1 MVTSTHFPPWLPYYH
16 ITIFTHSLWAQWAQ
30 WTLGSSRAGAGWWPV
45 QPLQAALS
53 RAVSGTSVPS
63 RHQTQQ
69 HLNSN
74 NHYHNIA
81 QAGVAHCSQ
90 YRPRPR
96 CHHSQCVVITFG
108 AVTREHLGDTKLVFF
123 RRPSRCGLGG
133 KVSWRDLTD
142 IQLSDLKIIPNHE
155 HTAQGKLKNST
166 NRYMCVYASDIK
178 FDLILSIV

>member
-1 MVTSTHFPPWLPYYH
+1 MITILPYYH
-16 ITIFTHSLWAQWAQ
+16 IHPFIVSTV
-30 WTLGSSRAGAGWWPV
+30 GPV
-45 QPLQAALS
+45 DSGQQPGPVPGGDRWPLQAALS
-53 RAVSGTSVPS
+53 RPVSGTSVPS

-74 NHYHNIA
+74 NNNNHYHNIA
-81 QAGVAHCSQ
+81 QAAVAHCPP

-108 AVTREHLGDTKLVFF
+108 VVTRGHLGDTKLVFF

-155 HTAQGKLKNST
+155 HTAQGKL
-166 NRYMCVYASDIK
+166 
-178 FDLILSIV
+178 